1 MDDFSIYIKKHM
13 VPIIGLIIFW
23 VLVCFFL
30 VGAIAET
37 EVQVLNKIVPDKE
50 ALPQLIKNISSVG
63 SFLLDC
69 VIR

>member
-50 ALPQLIKNISSVG
+50 ALPK
-63 SFLLDC
+63 
-69 VIR
+69 